1 VRLDLGALNLWAL
14 RVHLFLLKNVTL
26 HLYQTLDILN
36 FEQKVNRDLIKA
48 CFFKHTESCLLD
60 ILIAYEQEIAEE
72 WKAPAIKV

>member
-1 VRLDLGALNLWAL
+1 MQLNLGVLNLRAL

-26 HLYQTLDILN
+26 HLYQALDILN

-48 CFFKHTESCLLD
+48 RFLKHTECCLFD
-60 ILIAYEQEIAEE
+60 VLITYEQEVAEK